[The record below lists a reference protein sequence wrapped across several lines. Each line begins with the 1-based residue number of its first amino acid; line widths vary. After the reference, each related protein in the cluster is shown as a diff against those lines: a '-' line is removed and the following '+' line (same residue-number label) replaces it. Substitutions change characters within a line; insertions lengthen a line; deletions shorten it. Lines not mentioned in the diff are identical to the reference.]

1 MSNQLSKAVN
11 QIIKRANANA
21 SRCVCIWA
29 ALALREEGMEGS
41 DIKRV
46 LENILKYSK
55 TTLGNN
61 DIENQ
66 AKHIER
72 ITGLRIQ
79 WKNDDDLT
87 IEELEWDDED

>member
-1 MSNQLSKAVN
+1 MNHLNKTIN
-11 QIIKRANANA
+11 EIIKRANKNA
-21 SRCVCIWA
+21 SRCVLIWA
-29 ALALREEGMEGS
+29 ALALREEGMEGE

-66 AKHIER
+66 AKHIENV
-72 ITGLRIQ
+72 TGLRIR
-79 WKNDDDLT
+79 WTKDDEIT
-87 IEELEWDDED
+87 IDELEMDYDD

>member
-1 MSNQLSKAVN
+1 MNHLAKTIN
-11 QIIKRANANA
+11 EITKKANANA

-29 ALALREEGMEGS
+29 ALALREEGMEGK
-41 DIKRV
+41 DIRRV

-66 AKHIER
+66 AKHIENV
-72 ITGLRIQ
+72 TGLRIQ
-79 WKNDDDLT
+79 WTNDDEVT